1 MEKAKKNSK
10 KKWIVLG
17 GAFIVIAVLVIV
29 GVILFSRND
38 VKFKLESKLGL
49 NRTSVEL
56 RKLENGE
63 ISTEMMSFEDFLK
76 LDNVQENQSLMLING
91 ENLLSGDFEA
101 DIGEY
106 KDTGVLMNVCMR
118 DDYAKMSAEII
129 EKFGTKLF
137 VMSSFRTA
145 EEQDEILSEQGS
157 DTAQKSGASEHQSGL
172 ALDVYVSGFA
182 GEGFLKS
189 DVGKWVNENCWKYG
203 FVVRYGYGKSDV
215 TGIEFEPWHIRY
227 VGYPHA
233 EIMYQNN
240 LSLEEYLESLEN
252 GEFYSFG
259 GYIITRQKGDKLE
272 IPTSCESI
280 VISSDNAGG
289 YVIVAKEE

>member
-1 MEKAKKNSK
+1 MEKTKKNSK
-10 KKWIVLG
+10 KKWIILG
-17 GAFIVIAVLVIV
+17 GAFVVVAVLVIA

-38 VKFKLESKLGL
+38 VKFKFESKFGL
-49 NRTSVEL
+49 NRSKVTVQKIDEG
-56 RKLENGE
+56 K
-63 ISTEMMSFEDFLK
+63 ISTEKMSVEDFLN
-76 LDNVQENQSLMLING
+76 LENVEKNQSLMLING
-91 ENLLSGDFEA
+91 DNLLSGNFEV

-118 DDYAKMSAEII
+118 DDYAKMSADII
-129 EKFGTKLF
+129 EKFGQKLF

-145 EEQDEILSEQGS
+145 EEQDEILAEKGS

-189 DVGKWVNENCWKYG
+189 DVGVWVNENCWRYG
-203 FVVRYGYGKSDV
+203 FAVRYGYKKSDV

-252 GEFYSFG
+252 GKFYRFD
-259 GYIITRQKGDKLE
+259 GYVITRQNGDNLE
-272 IPTSCESI
+272 VPTDCESY
-280 VISSDNAGG
+280 VISEDNAGG
-289 YVIVAKEE
+289 YVICAKER